1 MLALVYSNL
10 IFSQELT
17 VKYTEDKIEIDGSPF
32 DSAWNNAESSTDFWQ
47 WRPTDSVRAVKQ
59 TEFKALF
66 DNENIYFLVK
76 AYTKEKKFTVYNL
89 ERDFETKSADLL
101 PDPPFALNVTV
112 RLPDGIA

>member
-1 MLALVYSNL
+1 LIKSPIILVLALVYSNL

-17 VKYTEDKIEIDGSPF
+17 VKYTEEKIEIDGSPF

-66 DNENIYFLVK
+66 DNENIYFFSQSIYK
-76 AYTKEKKFTVYNL
+76 
-89 ERDFETKSADLL
+89 R
-101 PDPPFALNVTV
+101 
-112 RLPDGIA
+112 